1 MVDATA
7 VDMNTPGTYN
17 VVYTVKDSSNN
28 EVVHEITITILE
40 AADTTAPIITIN
52 DMLPVSFD
60 QASSGSVDLLA
71 YITAVDDVDGAIA
84 ITSAMVQNDGFSL
97 QTAGTYDVVYT
108 VSDSSG
114 NEATVTITL
123 TVVDKQ
129 GPTISGAKD
138 VTLVIG
144 ALFNPLTGVSVVDNV
159 DGPMTLTLDDITG
172 LAAFLNVSGEVTTA
186 GIFNVIYMVE
196 DSLGNVS
203 TKEIVVTVYDAEF
216 DAQDTV
222 DFLVLQTPVQ
232 NDGGTLESVGAY
244 NPDGS
249 LTVTYNGVKGWYG
262 SYSKI
267 TYSSVSM
274 IKDDVYRMIIE
285 GKALTERDILIR
297 FVDGAGVAV
306 PGFEN
311 RRIVRLGTDY
321 AVTEIYFVAPAT
333 GTFNLQLQFGWESN
347 LKNADITNVIDIK
360 QFNLTQENS
369 GATITPLAFVID
381 NFDGYADQ
389 AAFNLIYMHRVP
401 NAGVNHDDAHITLG
415 NNYGFNGTSGVKFMI
430 GEHEVTG
437 WDIFRTENGFSNTGL
452 TDDLGYIAFWYKGDP
467 SVTTIYVWLYWNGG
481 QDSKPIDVSTVPAEG
496 GFVYLPLSLWSK
508 TATQI
513 LNFGIGYNHTN
524 TTFKAT
530 IYLDHFMFINDP
542 SAIPAPEVQAT
553 IFMLDNFNNYADQA
567 AFDLIY
573 MHRVP
578 SVGANHDD
586 AHITLGDYG
595 IDGSKGVKFMIGEH
609 EVTGWDIFRT
619 ENGFSNT
626 GLTDDLGY
634 IAFWYKGDPSVTT
647 IYVWLYW
654 SGSQDSKAIDVSLV
668 PAEGGYVYIA
678 LSQWSKTA
686 TQITNFGIGYNHS
699 NTTFKATIYLDNFMF
714 IDLPETLNS

>member
-578 SVGANHDD
+578 SLGANHDD